1 MVFRKQLL
9 FTRREVLWSM
19 KFTKRDVQ
27 AFGSSYKDNT
37 VILCLKKYTAVTV
50 FDIVA
55 LRRNMTCSLNLFGIP
70 LVFGVVR
77 LYDTVYSMLESLRV
91 FCLPKKL
98 ATAQRSP
105 SVLSNTLSKPLL
117 ASVLESFLV
126 GGSSIN
132 SS

>member
-1 MVFRKQLL
+1 MVN
-9 FTRREVLWSM
+9 EVH
-19 KFTKRDVQ
+19 KRDVP

-37 VILCLKKYTAVTV
+37 VILCLKKYTEVTV

-91 FCLPKKL
+91 VCLPKKL
-98 ATAQRSP
+98 AAAQRSP
-105 SVLSNTLSKPLL
+105 SVLSNTLSKLLL
-117 ASVLESFLV
+117 ASVLESFLA
-126 GGSSIN
+126 GGSSM
-132 SS
+132 SSS